1 MHTPVTRSRPSP
13 ARREGVTSDNW
24 IDGPF
29 NRWGFAHVRE
39 LTGTARIGKG
49 NGAPWRL
56 PEHHR
61 PFDDFVTVIGD
72 EMATLAEALEA
83 VYTDAFVVVA
93 DGSIVHEWY
102 AEGVC
107 PDRTHL
113 LMSVSKSLTATL
125 IGVLVGE
132 GSVRTEELA
141 SRYVP
146 ALEGTAWDGATVQH
160 LLDMTAGVEFN
171 EEDYDDPESDGCLIE
186 LVSGYRPHQRADLPA
201 DTASWITSLPAQ
213 GEHGDRFQYRS
224 IITDVLG
231 WIVEE
236 VTGQRFAD
244 AFADRIWTR
253 IGAEH
258 DADLIVDGRGFPT
271 VEGGICAT
279 ARDLARFGLMHLR
292 RGVANGA
299 QVVPAEWTDRVL
311 SADPTSIAQF
321 AAGSAGD
328 PARPQAYYHDCWW
341 VQDAAKGRYSALG
354 INGQMVLIDRSRE
367 TVIVQLSSW
376 PQRMDPRLEQFG
388 RRVAEELL
396 DVVSR

>member
-39 LTGTARIGKG
+39 LTGTARIRKG
-49 NGAPWRL
+49 AGAVWQL
-56 PEHHR
+56 PHR
-61 PFDDFVTVIGD
+61 HLAFDDFTTAIGD

-83 VYTDAFVVVA
+83 IYADAFVVVQ
-93 DGSIVHEWY
+93 DGAIVHEWY
-102 AEGVC
+102 AENVC

-146 ALEGTAWDGATVQH
+146 ALRGTAWEGATVQH
-160 LLDMTAGVEFN
+160 LLDMTAGVAFN

-186 LVSGYRPHQRADLPA
+186 LVSGYRPNPRADLPT
-201 DTASWITSLPAQ
+201 DTASWITSLQAQ

-236 VTGQRFAD
+236 VTGRRFAD
-244 AFADRIWTR
+244 VFADRIWSR
-253 IGAEH
+253 IGAEQ

-271 VEGGICAT
+271 VEGGLCAT

-292 RGVANGA
+292 RGAANGA
-299 QVVPAEWTDRVL
+299 QVVPTDWVDRVL
-311 SADPTSIAQF
+311 ADDSTLIAQY
-321 AAGSAGD
+321 AAGSAAD
-328 PARPQAYYHDCWW
+328 LAWPRAYYHDCWW
-341 VQDAAKGRYSALG
+341 VQDAAKGRYAALG
-354 INGQMVLIDRSRE
+354 INGQMVLIDRTTQ

-376 PQRMDPRLEQFG
+376 PQRMDPHLEQFG
-388 RRVAEELL
+388 RRMAGELL
-396 DVVSR
+396 DFVSR